1 MPLSSVLYTA
11 DGNTNQFDI
20 TFSYIDS
27 THVKVFV
34 DNVEDT
40 NFTFVNTSRIQ
51 TSSTPANTK
60 VVKIERQ
67 TPTSARLVDFQ
78 DGSVLT
84 ETDLDKSAN
93 QNFFIVQENADDIAD
108 KLGKNNAGLFD
119 GDNKRITNVADP
131 VDNSDVVTK
140 SFLVTSENNAAT
152 SATAAAS
159 SATAA
164 ASSATSAASSATT
177 ATTKASEASTSATS
191 ASTSASTATTKA
203 SEASTSASNAASSA
217 TAAASSAT
225 PATTQAS
232 TATTKAS
239 EANTSATNAATS
251 ATNAASSATA
261 AANSATAAAS
271 SATSAAASFDT
282 FDDRFLGSKS
292 SDPSVDND
300 GDALLTGALYWNS
313 SAGNL
318 RVYSGSAWVAIVQD
332 TDVKVAVSANDT
344 TAGFLN
350 GKLVAG
356 SNISLTEGS
365 DGGNETLTIASSVT
379 DNSIPFSL
387 ALG

>member
-1 MPLSSVLYTA
+1 MALSFVTYTA
-11 DGNTNQFDI
+11 NGSTNQFDI

-27 THVKVFV
+27 SHIKVFV
-34 DNVEDT
+34 NNVEDSS
-40 NFTFVNTSRIQ
+40 FTFINSSRIQ
-51 TSSTPANTK
+51 TSSMPSNGQ
-60 VVKIERQ
+60 VVKIERN
-67 TPTSARLVDFQ
+67 TPTNARLVDFQ
-78 DGSVLT
+78 DGSTLT
-84 ETDLDKSAN
+84 ESDLDKSAN
-93 QNFFIVQENADDIAD
+93 QNFFVAQENADDVGN
-108 KLGKNNAGLFD
+108 KLGKNDSGVFDAG
-119 GDNKRITNVADP
+119 NVRITNVADP
-131 VDNSDVVTK
+131 TSSADVVTK
-140 SFLVTSENNAAT
+140 SFLETSENNAAT
-152 SATAAAS
+152 SATAAAN

-164 ASSATSAASSATT
+164 AS
-177 ATTKASEASTSATS
+177 SATS

-203 SEASTSASNAASSA
+203 SEASSSATSASSSASTATTKASEASSSA

-225 PATTQAS
+225 TASGHAT

-239 EANTSATNAATS
+239 EASTSATNASTS
-251 ATNAASSATA
+251 ASTASTQATNAASSATA

-332 TDVKVAVSANDT
+332 TDVKVQVSSNDT

-356 SNISLTEGS
+356 TGVSFTENS

-379 DNSIPFSL
+379 DNSIPFSI